1 MADIITGLSCP
12 NCAGR
17 LEVREGQRIV
27 KCPYCEARSQVIGD
41 RGVRRYQVKRQVER
55 ASAEL
60 AVRSF
65 WTGFNKA
72 IDLSRQ
78 AQITELFLVY
88 LPYWR
93 ALAQVAG
100 WIFGQKKVS
109 SGKNEHYEPREVQV
123 LEDMEWTGAAGD
135 VAEFGVESVRLEGAQ
150 LAAYAPEALHGEG
163 MVFEPT
169 GSQTEAQD
177 RARRTW
183 SNRALNRA
191 GLNRVGQNFLR
202 IWRGTL
208 ALVYYPLW
216 VARYTYRQRAYQV
229 VVDGASG
236 NVLYGKAPGNIYFR
250 ALMLLGGTALG
261 SFVLVDGLA
270 LALAIL
276 GNSNSS
282 HGDSSLWLLA
292 VPFVAGAALVAGGYR
307 LFRWGEEVETRVK
320 GEVGEPASSPQV
332 AGEVVS
338 VFRQLSGW

>member
-41 RGVRRYQVKRQVER
+41 RGVGRYQVKRQVER
-55 ASAEL
+55 AVAEQ
-60 AVRSF
+60 AVRRF

-72 IDLSRQ
+72 IDLSQR
-78 AQITELFLVY
+78 AQVTELFLVY

-93 ALAQVAG
+93 ALAQGAG
-100 WIFGQKKVS
+100 WIFGEKKITS
-109 SGKNEHYEPREVQV
+109 SKSTRYEPREVQI
-123 LEDMEWTGAAGD
+123 LENMEWTSAAGD
-135 VAEFGVESVRLEGAQ
+135 VAEFGVESVQLAGAQ
-150 LAAYAPEALHGEG
+150 LAAYAPEALHAEG

-169 GSQTEAQD
+169 GSESEAQD

-183 SNRALNRA
+183 SNRALTQA
-191 GLNRVGQNFLR
+191 GLHRIGQAWLR
-202 IWRGTL
+202 FWRATL

-250 ALMLLGGTALG
+250 ALMLLGGTAFG

-276 GNSNSS
+276 GNTSS
-282 HGDSSLWLLA
+282 RHSDGSIWLLA
-292 VPFVAGAALVAGGYR
+292 IPFVAGGALIAGGYR
-307 LFRWGEEVETRVK
+307 LFRWGEEVETRAK
-320 GEVGEPASSPQV
+320 GAPEAPAEVPL

-338 VFRQLSGW
+338 LFRQISDL